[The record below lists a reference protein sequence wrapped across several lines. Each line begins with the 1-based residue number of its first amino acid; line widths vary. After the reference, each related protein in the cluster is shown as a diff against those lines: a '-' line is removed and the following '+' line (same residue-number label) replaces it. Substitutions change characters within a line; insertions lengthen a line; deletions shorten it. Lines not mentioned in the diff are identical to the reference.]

1 MSEDGTEPS
10 IEGSKGAGGEQLTSC
25 GWANRTKRG
34 TYIRCTDPTC
44 LVTFSLNSD
53 VIEGNTKMHT
63 GNQRL
68 MRHGSD
74 SEHRQRGDAH
84 GSRNDSQRRSPP
96 TTQGGCHSASGPS
109 LLALVC
115 ARSGLRP
122 VSRVMKHQRM
132 SNLVSICASEIRYGQ
147 GRGTRRLPS

>member
-10 IEGSKGAGGEQLTSC
+10 IEGSKGTGGEQLTSC
-25 GWANRTKRG
+25 GWVNRNEAWNL
-34 TYIRCTDPTC
+34 RCTDPTC
-44 LVTFSLNSD
+44 LVRFSLNSD